1 MEELRY
7 QVDLLTAMNQKLTK
21 SEKMYR
27 SVCNTLDGAYLYF
40 LCGTGQIEMLGN
52 FTSFFP
58 VEIKSEADLTLLYEC
73 VENADAQ
80 RLRDIISDDLA
91 NPLSRRCEIKL
102 RDKKK
107 WYECEVSAEF
117 ENDVL
122 IQKIVKFR
130 DITRFRVQ
138 NDELTYLAFY
148 DSLTGLINRNH
159 FVSIL
164 TDYISR
170 ASRDNCIVSVI
181 FVDIDDFRKIN
192 DSKGIIVGDE
202 LVQVFGQYLNSLSQE
217 YVKVSHFN
225 SDTYCIAIYDP
236 CGSRSVETITAEIR
250 DRIKSPFILLN
261 NNTVSLTVSMGIAE
275 YPESASSALELIGNA
290 EIVMFKA
297 KSAGKNTIAYFDS
310 EIISDFKHT
319 ILIETKLK
327 NAVVCNQFILNFQPQ
342 YSVDSGKLRGVEA
355 LIRWKDE
362 NGHIINPGE
371 FIPIAEKNGAIV
383 EIGEWVL
390 EEAVRTISEWQQ
402 RYKTDIVMS
411 INISAVQYK
420 KQGFA
425 HKLLDLLEK
434 YNVDA
439 RFIELE
445 ITESVLIDDFKQV
458 MDKMKIL
465 KDCGLKVSLDDF
477 GTGYSSLSYLKDLP
491 IDTLKIDKSFIDT
504 VVSDDS
510 TRVITESIVS
520 MVKKLGY
527 ETVAEG
533 VEHSDQY
540 EYLKNIHCD
549 NIQGFYLG
557 KPMPVEEIEKILI
570 KQLGV

>member
-80 RLRDIISDDLA
+80 RLRDIISDDFA

-138 NDELTYLAFY
+138 NDELSYLAFY

-202 LVQVFGQYLNSLSQE
+202 LVQVFGQYLNTLSQE

-261 NNTVSLTVSMGIAE
+261 NNTISLTVSMGIAE
-275 YPESASSALELIGNA
+275 YPESAASALELIGNA